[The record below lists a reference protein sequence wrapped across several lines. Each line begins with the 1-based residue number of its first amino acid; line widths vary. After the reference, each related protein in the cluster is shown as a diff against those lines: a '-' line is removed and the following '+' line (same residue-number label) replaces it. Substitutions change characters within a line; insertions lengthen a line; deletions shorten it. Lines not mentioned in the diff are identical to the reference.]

1 MDPLEPVAVRVLGAL
16 IEKEYATPDNYPLT
30 LNSLISACNQTS
42 NRDPVMS
49 LDETAV
55 LRGLDEL
62 KRRSWARDVHHG
74 SARVVRYREQ
84 IGETLHLHQPELA
97 ILSVLLLRG
106 PQTVGEIKSRTSRLA
121 EFIDLKHVEITLDS
135 LADLSTPLVVA
146 LPRRPGQKEMR
157 WAHLLGGAPEVG
169 EGAVDRSGP
178 ASSPGSRQLE
188 EPSRGATSPQ
198 AAPAGSPGGGGDRI
212 GALEAEVAALRAEV
226 AGLREELDAFRRQFE

>member
-30 LNSLISACNQTS
+30 LKALRAACNQTS
-42 NRDPVMS
+42 NRDPVLS

-55 LRGLDEL
+55 LRGLDDL

-74 SARVVRYREQ
+74 HARVVRYREQ

-121 EFIDLKHVEITLDS
+121 DFIDLKHVEITLEA
-135 LADLSTPLVVA
+135 LADLSTPLVVG

-157 WAHLLGGAPEVG
+157 WAHLLGGAPDPAETDPAG
-169 EGAVDRSGP
+169 GAPPAADREPSGP
-178 ASSPGSRQLE
+178 LE
-188 EPSRGATSPQ
+188 ARGAPR
-198 AAPAGSPGGGGDRI
+198 GGGAGDRM
-212 GALEAEVAALRAEV
+212 GALEAEVASLRAEV
-226 AGLREELDAFRRQFE
+226 AGLREEFDAFRGQFE